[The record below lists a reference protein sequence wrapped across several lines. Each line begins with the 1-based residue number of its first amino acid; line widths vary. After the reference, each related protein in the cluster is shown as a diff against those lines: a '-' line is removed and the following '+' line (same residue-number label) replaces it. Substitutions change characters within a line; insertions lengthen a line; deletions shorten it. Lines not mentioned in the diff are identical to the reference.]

1 VEYRPIQT
9 ETWVGGV
16 GYGFYQSLHRTL
28 HGFDVE
34 NHTPS
39 VFLQRQIGMFQ
50 ARVQYSYDHIQI
62 G

>member
-34 NHTPS
+34 NYTPS
-39 VFLQRQIGMFQ
+39 VLLQRQIGMFQ